1 MTAFFDPTLHSF
13 YEKRSAAFMGKK
25 LFGDF
30 FPLAVFKKETALK
43 LVFTGVFY
51 LFLCLFGFC
60 VFLPFRLY
68 RKDCF

>member
-51 LFLCLFGFC
+51 LFL
-60 VFLPFRLY
+60 
-68 RKDCF
+68 